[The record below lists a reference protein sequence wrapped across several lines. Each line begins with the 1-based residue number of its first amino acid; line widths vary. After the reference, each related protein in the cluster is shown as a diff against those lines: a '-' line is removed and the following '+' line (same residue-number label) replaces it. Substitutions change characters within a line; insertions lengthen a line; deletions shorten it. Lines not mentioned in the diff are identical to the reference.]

1 MEGWIKLHRKT
12 LENPIIM
19 QDKEYLAVWIF
30 LLLNATHSEYDTMFQ
45 GQRITLQKGQ
55 LITGRKIISKK
66 LNISESKVQ
75 RILKTFENE
84 QQIKQQTTHQNR
96 LISILNWEMY
106 QQHEQQDEQ
115 QVNSKRTATEQQV
128 NTNKKDNNT
137 NNTKNGKNGI
147 NNRNA
152 QNQEAQIHFAEFVS
166 MTNAEY
172 EKLVSTYG
180 PNFVDQC
187 IKKLDDYKGATGKKY
202 KSDYRAILSW
212 VVDEIKK
219 KQSRS
224 CKGGIDDFKE
234 LMEEAKN
241 EQDRNN
247 TDSDTFG
254 W

>member
-75 RILKTFENE
+75 RILKTFEIE

-166 MTNAEY
+166 MTNTEY

>member
-45 GQRITLQKGQ
+45 GQRITLKKGQ

-66 LNISESKVQ
+66 LDISESKVQ
-75 RILKTFENE
+75 RILKCFETE
-84 QQIKQQTTHQNR
+84 HQIEQQTTRQNR
-96 LISILNWEMY
+96 LVSILNWEMY

-115 QVNSKRTATEQQV
+115 QVNNKRTTSEQRV
-128 NTNKKDNNT
+128 NTNKKDNNI
-137 NNTKNGKNGI
+137 NNTKNAKNGI
-147 NNRNA
+147 NNRTT
-152 QNQEAQIHFAEFVS
+152 QNQETKIHFAEFVS

-187 IKKLDDYKGATGKKY
+187 IKKLDDYKGSSGKSY

-219 KQSRS
+219 RQNKNS
-224 CKGGIDDFKE
+224 KGGIDDFKE

-241 EQDRNN
+241 EQSRNN
-247 TDSDTFG
+247 TDSDPFG

>member
-166 MTNAEY
+166 MTNTEY

>member
-75 RILKTFENE
+75 RILKTFEIE